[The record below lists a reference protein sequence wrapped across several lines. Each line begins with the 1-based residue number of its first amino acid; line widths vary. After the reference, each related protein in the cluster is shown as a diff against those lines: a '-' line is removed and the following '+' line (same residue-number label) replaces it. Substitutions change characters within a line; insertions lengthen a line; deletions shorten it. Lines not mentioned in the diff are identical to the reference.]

1 MIVSLYQTHYN
12 IVGGKYVTKAY
23 CFGEP
28 NMSRIGAIRIP
39 TSDTG
44 NGSTQSELRQSGDE
58 SSPSE
63 RPSVHDGTGESS
75 ECDPTGRREPTGG
88 HPSSNLA
95 PLRGTSGDHGNP
107 TLDEGVHLR
116 SGREP
121 EGELHVDIWSG
132 SIPSRLSSIS
142 EQLAQNQASLT
153 KKKESLCTYIM
164 RSSKSRLKLA
174 RAEELKY
181 ILDVLHIEIAIA
193 TVRNRPDLI
202 ENLLSRRIEFI
213 DLFQAIS
220 KLEAE
225 DYQLRFDLKS

>member
-1 MIVSLYQTHYN
+1 M
-12 IVGGKYVTKAY
+12 
-23 CFGEP
+23 
-28 NMSRIGAIRIP
+28 
-39 TSDTG
+39 
-44 NGSTQSELRQSGDE
+44 
-58 SSPSE
+58 
-63 RPSVHDGTGESS
+63 
-75 ECDPTGRREPTGG
+75 
-88 HPSSNLA
+88 
-95 PLRGTSGDHGNP
+95 
-107 TLDEGVHLR
+107 
-116 SGREP
+116 
-121 EGELHVDIWSG
+121 DIWSG